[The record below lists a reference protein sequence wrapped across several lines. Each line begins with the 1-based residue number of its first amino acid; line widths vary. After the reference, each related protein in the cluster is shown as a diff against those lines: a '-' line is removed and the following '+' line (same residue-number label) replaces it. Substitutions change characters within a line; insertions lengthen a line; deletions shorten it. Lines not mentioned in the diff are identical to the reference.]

1 MALEVLGAQNGSPVS
16 MHDPV
21 FGCGYGIT
29 CPPGKQ
35 TPTACSCI
43 LRPHDPRLA
52 CAFTFC
58 DFPMTA
64 IQFVRR
70 KITAYAATMTAS
82 VAVCAMVLAPAVAT
96 AQGNIVIRAGATTAG
111 PAPSHGVRPKR
122 LVIRNAMVLEGNGTP
137 AEGPKDIVV
146 ENNIITEIATLDAAA
161 VKRGT
166 ARRPAAGDAEIDAS
180 GKYVLPGLINIHG
193 HVQDER
199 AGVAQPYEYQMK
211 LWLGMGITTVRDVS
225 SETAKTLKLR
235 DQSLAGTVVAPRLY
249 VYARWAYPPVPNTAA
264 EARARVRDIKLQ
276 GADGIKLF
284 GMDKDVYVATLDEA
298 HKQGL
303 RVAQHMGVDETN
315 AWDAAANGLTSLE
328 HWYGVPDAAIPDLAQ
343 HFPSDF
349 NYQDEGMRFRWA
361 GRLWREADPVRLH
374 DVLQAM
380 VKAGVAWNPTFD
392 IYEASRDLQRA
403 ETQPWFQQYLHP
415 TLAQYFRPDP
425 SNHGSYFANWSSTDE
440 AYWKENYRIWFQAVR
455 DFERMG
461 GVVGVGED
469 AGFIYQVYG
478 FGLIRELELQQ
489 EAGFTTLRVLEH
501 VAVNNAQILGEQ
513 SRLGRVRTGYLADLI
528 VVNGNPLEDLK
539 VFYPPRADAAAGPGG
554 GVAWTIKDG
563 IPYDSQ
569 RLLREVRE
577 LVADAKSSKRASL
590 P

>member
-1 MALEVLGAQNGSPVS
+1 MKFRSIFRVGLMRGLV
-16 MHDPV
+16 
-21 FGCGYGIT
+21 
-29 CPPGKQ
+29 
-35 TPTACSCI
+35 
-43 LRPHDPRLA
+43 
-52 CAFTFC
+52 AF
-58 DFPMTA
+58 A
-64 IQFVRR
+64 
-70 KITAYAATMTAS
+70 
-82 VAVCAMVLAPAVAT
+82 VLAAGGDSAL
-96 AQGNIVIRAGATTAG
+96 AQGNIVIGNGVETAG
-111 PAPSHGVRPKR
+111 PAPAHGVRAKR
-122 LVIRNAMVLEGNGTP
+122 LVIRNAIVLEGNGTP

-146 ENNIITEIATLDAAA
+146 VNNVITEIATLDAAA

-166 ARRPAAGDAEIDAS
+166 ARRPAAGDAEIDAT

-199 AGVAQPYEYQMK
+199 AGVAQPLEYQMK
-211 LWLGMGITTVRDVS
+211 LWLGLGITTVRDVS
-225 SETAKTLKLR
+225 SETAKTLALR
-235 DQSLAGTVVAPRLY
+235 AQSLAGTIVAPRLY
-249 VYARWAYPPVPNTAA
+249 VYARWAYAPIPNNDAD
-264 EARARVRDIKLQ
+264 ARQRVRDIKQQ

-284 GMDKDVYVATLDEA
+284 GMDKDVFVATMDEA

-303 RVAQHMGVDETN
+303 RVAQHMAVDETN
-315 AWDAAANGLTSLE
+315 AWDAAANGLTSIE

-361 GRLWREADPVRLH
+361 GRLWREADPVRLQA
-374 DVLQAM
+374 VLQAM
-380 VKAGVAWNPTFD
+380 VKGGVAWNPTFD

-403 ETQPWFQQYLHP
+403 ETQPWYKEYLHP
-415 TLAQYFRPDP
+415 TLEKYFRPDL

-469 AGFIYQVYG
+469 AGFIYQIYG

-489 EAGFTTLRVLEH
+489 EAGFTTMKVLQH
-501 VAVNNAQILGEQ
+501 VAANNAQILGEQ
-513 SRLGRVRTGYLADLI
+513 ARLGRVRVGYLADLV

-563 IPYDSQ
+563 IPYDAQ
-569 RLLREVRE
+569 RLMREVRA
-577 LVADAKSSKRASL
+577 LVADAKSGKHASR
-590 P
+590 